1 MAASDILY
9 EAGKSIVGGLAKA
22 KIEIEDGRINEV
34 QVIDIVNDNQK
45 KLFINRSS
53 ESFKVVDASNIKATK
68 TAFEKTLNYKGTKK
82 TYTVRFNPSQLS
94 INAVGGGKVAKTNF
108 DDSGNSKVEYASM
121 DVNIQLTVRLIFD
134 DMRVTDSF
142 MNEVATPVNGLHK
155 AYHAKRGTR
164 NSVQAQVEGFIG
176 ALRNDH
182 TRRVTFNWGK
192 LSYAGVLNYM
202 NAEYTMF
209 SIHGRPVRAHVDIG
223 ILCADKETSD
233 KDGPWKDKFNAAFI
247 GTRKNLE
254 TVGENLETAGEN
266 LETTGENLET
276 VGQNVGNLFNINL

>member
-22 KIEIEDGRINEV
+22 KIEIEDTRINEV
-34 QVIDIVNDNQK
+34 KVLDIVNNDKKKFLVNKSSGRVLIAETDGLNDKIKEFQK
-45 KLFINRSS
+45 NFN
-53 ESFKVVDASNIKATK
+53 EV
-68 TAFEKTLNYKGTKK
+68 GTKK

-94 INAVGGGKVAKTNF
+94 ISAVGGGKVAKTNF
-108 DDSGNSKVEYASM
+108 DDSGHSKVEYASM

-142 MNEVATPVNGLHK
+142 MNEVVTPVNGVHK
-155 AYHAKRGTR
+155 AYHALRGTR

-176 ALRNDH
+176 ALRNNH

-192 LSYAGVLNYM
+192 LSYEGVLNYM

-223 ILCADKETSD
+223 ILCSD
-233 KDGPWKDKFNAAFI
+233 KNMTSEDGQWKKKFEAAFT
-247 GTRKNLE
+247 G
-254 TVGENLETAGEN
+254 
-266 LETTGENLET
+266 TGENLET